1 MVLCNT
7 YMVEGTVSD
16 SCAMLE
22 SGVSFL
28 RIVTKTR
35 AGDDVEVGIA
45 TNDYTDLVAKSG
57 KAGGRV
63 KIVAEMTVGGLRAL
77 HVAFPDVKEGEGGE

>member
-16 SCAMLE
+16 SCAMPD
-22 SGVSFL
+22 SGGSFL

-45 TNDYTDLVAKSG
+45 TNDYTDLVAAYAK
-57 KAGGRV
+57 KDARV
-63 KIVAEMTVGGLRAL
+63 KVVAEWTRVGFRAL
-77 HVAFPDVKEGEGGE
+77 HVAFPDMGKEGTK